1 MKRTL
6 LAVGLAL
13 ASMAA
18 FANTDASAKNDT
30 LAEMVTSLCRD
41 AGVTKVDMPK
51 CEKRVQAIVVNAVI
65 AHNSALACLNSPEKV
80 KQFGLNE
87 ECGAFER
94 DSKTVDEWQRAI
106 LSAPQK

>member
-13 ASMAA
+13 ASMTA
-18 FANTDASAKNDT
+18 FAATDAKSDT
-30 LAEMVTSLCRD
+30 LAEMVTSLCHD

-65 AHNSALACLNSPEKV
+65 AHNSSLACLNSPEKV
-80 KQFGLNE
+80 KEYGLNE
-87 ECGAFER
+87 ECEAYLR
-94 DSKTVDEWQRAI
+94 DSKTVDSWQQAI
-106 LSAPQK
+106 LSAPKQ

>member
-13 ASMAA
+13 ASMTA
-18 FANTDASAKNDT
+18 FANTDAKNDT
-30 LAEMVTSLCRD
+30 LAETVTSLCRD

-65 AHNSALACLNSPEKV
+65 AHNSSLACLNSPEKV
-80 KQFGLNE
+80 KEYGLNE
-87 ECGAFER
+87 ECEAYLR
-94 DSKTVDEWQRAI
+94 DSKTVDSWQQAL
-106 LSAPQK
+106 LSAPKK

>member
-6 LAVGLAL
+6 LEVGFAFF
-13 ASMAA
+13 SITA
-18 FANTDASAKNDT
+18 FANTDAKNDT
-30 LAEMVTSLCRD
+30 LAETVTSLCHD

>member
-13 ASMAA
+13 ASMTA
-18 FANTDASAKNDT
+18 FANSDAKNDT
-30 LAEMVTSLCRD
+30 LAQMVTSLCHD

-65 AHNSALACLNSPEKV
+65 AHNSSLACLNSPEKV
-80 KQFGLNE
+80 KEYGLNE
-87 ECGAFER
+87 ECEAYLR
-94 DSKTVDEWQRAI
+94 DSQTVDSWQQAI
-106 LSAPQK
+106 LSAPKQ